1 MNLAKIE
8 ALAPDQAALV
18 AARKLLKPAA
28 WPTLACD
35 GAGLIWGEAQGSGAT
50 PYRVVVAEAD
60 AGYKCTCPS
69 RKFPCKHSLALMWMR
84 AEGKVA
90 FAPGSPPQWVND
102 WRSRRRGPS
111 QGAAAKDAAPK
122 GSVAKGSIA
131 KGSIAAAIS
140 GGEEAVASNPKA
152 EARAAAQRERNRQ
165 DREAA
170 ILAGLDELDLWL
182 SDQLDRGI
190 AAFVANA
197 AGACRA
203 MVQRL
208 VDAKASALATRLDS
222 LPSRL
227 FSLGEAARPKA
238 AVVELGLFH
247 LLAEAYRRQDALD
260 PALREDVRQM
270 IGWTQTREA
279 LLADPNAMRA
289 AGRWHVIATRNE
301 VQPDKLRRMETW
313 LWREGEGARC
323 ALLLDFVP
331 VSVSASSMGFMVG
344 ETFEAELV
352 FHASPVPLRALIA
365 TQTSP
370 SGTGEAMPML
380 PEAGLAAAW
389 QAYEQALGARPW
401 LGDWPFL
408 FKGARV
414 RRNGEALFL
423 TDPAEANLA
432 LPISPDQAVSALPLA
447 QAGPVDGVGIWDGW
461 RIRIT
466 QAKAE
471 LGRWVDA

>member
-1 MNLAKIE
+1 MVLSLAKIE
-8 ALAPDQAALV
+8 ALAPDQAALD

-35 GAGLIWGEAQGSGAT
+35 DAGLVWGEAQGSGAT
-50 PYRVVVAEAD
+50 PYRVVVSEAD

-84 AEGKVA
+84 AEGKTA
-90 FAPGSPPQWVND
+90 FAPGTPPKWVAD
-102 WRSRRRGPS
+102 WLSRRRGPS
-111 QGAAAKDAAPK
+111 QTAPAGDATPR
-122 GSVAKGSIA
+122 
-131 KGSIAAAIS
+131 GSIAAAVS
-140 GGEEAVASNPKA
+140 GAEAAIASDPKA
-152 EARAAAQRERNRQ
+152 EARAAAARERNRQ

-170 ILAGLDELDLWL
+170 ILAGLDAFDLWL
-182 SDQLDRGI
+182 SDQLDKGL

-197 AGACRA
+197 AGACRQ

-208 VDAKASALATRLDS
+208 VDAKATALATRLDS
-222 LPSRL
+222 LPTRL
-227 FSLGEAARPKA
+227 FSLAEAARPRA
-238 AVVELGLFH
+238 AVVELGIFH
-247 LLAEAYRRQDALD
+247 LIAEAYRRQDVLD

-279 LLADPNAMRA
+279 LLASSDAVRS
-289 AGRWHVIATRNE
+289 AGRWHVIATRAE

-313 LWREGEGARC
+313 LWCDREGDGPRI
-323 ALLLDFVP
+323 ALLMDFVP
-331 VSVSASSMGFMVG
+331 VSAGATSAGFMIG

-352 FHASPVPLRALIA
+352 FYASPVPLRALIA

-370 SGTGEAMPML
+370 TSAVQAMPAL

-414 RRNGEALFL
+414 RRSGETLFL
-423 TDPAEANLA
+423 TDPADASLA
-432 LPISPDQAVSALPLA
+432 LPISPDQAVCALPLA
-447 QAGPVDGVGIWDGW
+447 AAGTLDGAGLWDGW
-461 RIRIT
+461 RFRLAQV
-466 QAKAE
+466 QADC
-471 LGRWVDA
+471 GRWVDA